1 MNTGASFSG
10 RTRFRHVLDA
20 SDPERIRALVAA
32 TKVFS
37 AEEVRTAAELA
48 ATTLDGSE
56 TYRWLLAE
64 RDGELV
70 GYTCFDRIPFSKVSF
85 DLYWIAVLPTL
96 WGTGLGHELM
106 QRTAKF
112 IKGKRGLHIY
122 ADTSS
127 RESYAKARAF
137 YEKSGFKKVARFDDY
152 YDVGDAKITYR
163 LTL

>member
-1 MNTGASFSG
+1 MTADASTTG
-10 RTRFRHVLDA
+10 RIRFRHVLDA
-20 SDPERIRALVAA
+20 ADPVRIHDLVAA

-48 ATTLDGSE
+48 ETTLDGTE
-56 TYRWLLAE
+56 TYRWLIAQ

-70 GYTCFDRIPFSKVSF
+70 GYTCFDRVPFSKVSF
-85 DLYWIAVLPTL
+85 DLYWIAVSPAL
-96 WGTGLGHELM
+96 WGTGLGRELM

-137 YEKSGFKKVARFDDY
+137 YEKSGFKKAARFADF
-152 YDVGDAKITYR
+152 YDVGDARITYR